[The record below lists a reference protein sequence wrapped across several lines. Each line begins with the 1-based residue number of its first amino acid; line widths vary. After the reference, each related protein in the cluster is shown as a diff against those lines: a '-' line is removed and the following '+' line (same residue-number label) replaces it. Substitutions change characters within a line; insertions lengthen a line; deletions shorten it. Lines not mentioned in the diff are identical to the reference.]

1 MDARAIQEAV
11 INGKLERVRFLLD
24 KGTPTTTRYG
34 MEEYTLLHIAAIRL
48 QTEIMKLLIER
59 GADLNAV
66 TWNGETVL
74 HFAAKQI
81 NRPATELLLD
91 FGMDVNRADNRGYT
105 PLHNAARYSHSDTI
119 ALLLEHGA
127 DTHAKTTD
135 HGDTPLHRV
144 WNWNLPTCTQKA
156 ALLLAVSPETANI
169 LNNDGEIPQLNNH
182 VGLQA
187 AIIDAIPSAVA
198 ILAAR
203 RRLPAMAAWKRRAAE
218 RQARYAAHMAAS
230 ASASASGSGSGS
242 NNSFVPAIITM
253 NKTPSQRAY
262 DAAIRRRNESKGTS
276 NASSVSGSPRR
287 RKTRSRKQGK
297 KRMSRKQ

>member
-34 MEEYTLLHIAAIRL
+34 DEEYTLLHIAAIRL

-66 TWNGETVL
+66 TRNGETVL
-74 HFAAKQI
+74 HFAAKQT

-105 PLHNAARYSHSDTI
+105 PLHNAARDSHSDTI

-218 RQARYAAHMAAS
+218 RQARYAAFMASRGSASGSGGAGSSGSGAAS
-230 ASASASGSGSGS
+230 ASAASGS
-242 NNSFVPAIITM
+242 NNSFKM
-253 NKTPSQRAY
+253 KS
-262 DAAIRRRNESKGTS
+262 RN
-276 NASSVSGSPRR
+276 ARR

-297 KRMSRKQ
+297 K